1 MIFSEGKGVNPLY
14 LQTTDRIFPNLS
26 TLLSLG
32 KRTNFDSFLKGSEK
46 DPENSLKAKHN
57 GSFSI
62 EKTPKNNFQITRNSE
77 QTDQKFPSKTKD
89 LSRWETFVSHSK
101 EDGKVSEVSSLKTLW
116 SYLMGRTQPTDLVS
130 YNFREKKENLH
141 MLVDE
146 YQDQL
151 TLYVFWKAEGFGPFG
166 LFFKY
171 EPDLKNPVHIG
182 VVTTEIGTDK
192 ELGNQMGL
200 ANQFQNLLRD
210 FPQIGSISFET
221 WDNSP
226 YNGDYR

>member
-46 DPENSLKAKHN
+46 DPENSLKAKQIGPHP
-57 GSFSI
+57 I
-62 EKTPKNNFQITRNSE
+62 DIRQNNKSQISKNSE
-77 QTDQKFPSKTKD
+77 RIELKFPSKTKV

-101 EDGKVSEVSSLKTLW
+101 EDGKTSDVSSMKTLW

-130 YNFREKKENLH
+130 YHLGEKKENLQ
-141 MLVDE
+141 MLVDNN
-146 YQDQL
+146 QDEL

-166 LFFKY
+166 LFFTY
-171 EPDLKNPVHIG
+171 EPDLKNPVQIG
-182 VVTTEIGTDK
+182 VVTSESGSEKDLRNHTE
-192 ELGNQMGL
+192 L
-200 ANQFQNLLRD
+200 AMQFQNLLRD

-221 WDNSP
+221 WEDSP
-226 YNGDYR
+226 FNGDYR